1 MKMITINP
9 FVTRLR
15 QGKGSQLGYF
25 DRALY
30 PGVIVCLSFA
40 PGSHAADSAG
50 AGSAIGA
57 MLWYGAVVLLAVFAV
72 AFVVGL
78 RRYRGQ
84 RSELDI
90 CSPAQGGVKHHD
102 AEEAL
107 RAVDEAWQRSFDA
120 LPDFVCILDINGK
133 IQRAN
138 RPLIERFGPIYGNVI
153 GMDYREIYC
162 GTATPNPQPPC
173 ATVLLGSPAVSV
185 ETTLATMDG
194 WYKVSSY
201 PLNDGQGHLC
211 GAVSVVSDISERK
224 RAQVE
229 RDQLQK
235 QLQQAQKMEAIGQL
249 TGGIA
254 HDFNNIL
261 ASVMGYSELAIELS
275 NNCAA
280 SPKLHGYL
288 QEIYRGGERARDLIV
303 QMLAFSRGSKGEKQV
318 MPLAPLVKEAAK
330 MMRSTIPSSID
341 MTVDVGNESFT
352 VLGDPT
358 MLHQVILNLCINARD
373 AMDGK
378 GRIAIGLHRADNVD
392 AVCRSCHGVVA
403 GAFVEVSVEDSSSG
417 ISPTIMNRIFDP
429 FFTTKDTGKGSG
441 MGLSMVHGIVHE
453 HGGHVLVRST
463 PGEGSTFRVLLPM
476 GPSEATSTGIGPARQ
491 PADAPESHTS
501 SRHVLV
507 VDDEESVANFVG
519 DLLGGYGY
527 AVTVMS
533 SSQQAMERFKQTP
546 AAFDLVVTDQTMPG
560 LTGVEMAQ
568 AMLAVRPELPIVLCT
583 GHSDR
588 VDAEYAL
595 ALGIRAY
602 LTKPFT
608 MAALL
613 RKLDEV
619 LSEQK
624 EMSP

>member
-1 MKMITINP
+1 MKTIATLFSDGRP
-9 FVTRLR
+9 W
-15 QGKGSQLGYF
+15 
-25 DRALY
+25 ALCPSALAY
-30 PGVIVCLSFA
+30 LSFA
-40 PGSHAADSAG
+40 SSAHAADSGAGWPIAG
-50 AGSAIGA
+50 AMPWLGGLA
-57 MLWYGAVVLLAVFAV
+57 LLILSAV
-72 AFVVGL
+72 AFAIGL
-78 RRYRGQ
+78 RRRRERQHESEGVGSGQ
-84 RSELDI
+84 NGTGR
-90 CSPAQGGVKHHD
+90 HD
-102 AEEAL
+102 AEAAL

-120 LPDFVCILDINGK
+120 LPDYVCILDIQGK

-138 RPLIERFGPIYGNVI
+138 RPLIERFGPIHGNVI

-162 GTATPNPQPPC
+162 GTPTPDPQPPC
-173 ATVLLGSPAVSV
+173 AAVLSGSPAVSV
-185 ETTLATMDG
+185 EATLTTMDG
-194 WYKVSSY
+194 WYRVSSY

-211 GAVSVVSDISERK
+211 GAVSVVSDIGERK
-224 RAQVE
+224 RAQAE

-261 ASVMGYSELAIELS
+261 ASVMGYSELAMELS
-275 NNCAA
+275 HANALP
-280 SPKLHGYL
+280 PKLLAYL

-318 MPLAPLVKEAAK
+318 MPLAPLVKEAVK

-341 MTVDVGNESFT
+341 MSVDVADDRIT

-378 GRIAIGLHRADNVD
+378 GRIAIGLRRVKAVD
-392 AVCRSCHGVVA
+392 AVCQSCHGAVA
-403 GAFVEVSVEDSSSG
+403 GEFVEISVEDTGSG
-417 ISPTIMNRIFDP
+417 ISPTVMNRMFDP
-429 FFTTKDTGKGSG
+429 FFTTKDAGKGSG

-453 HGGHVLVRST
+453 HGGHILVSGT
-463 PGEGSTFRVLLPM
+463 PGQGSTFKVLLPS
-476 GPSEATSTGIGPARQ
+476 GPGETAQAGSGQPARQ
-491 PADAPESHTS
+491 DNASEPYMS
-501 SRHVLV
+501 SQRVLV

-519 DLLGGYGY
+519 DLLGSHGYT
-527 AVTVMS
+527 ATVVS
-533 SSQQAMERFKQTP
+533 SSHEAMARFKQDP
-546 AAFDLVVTDQTMPG
+546 MAFDLVVTDQTMPG

-568 AMLAVRPELPIVLCT
+568 AMLVLRPGLPIILCT

-588 VDAEYAL
+588 VDAEHAL

-602 LTKPFT
+602 LAKPFT
-608 MAALL
+608 IAALL

-619 LSEQK
+619 LSEQAAV
-624 EMSP
+624 PP